1 MMKASRFPGRALIFL
16 TLLLRLPWQ
25 WLRRKPEPE
34 TVQRVLILHQFLLGD
49 ALMATSLLAKAR
61 QRYPQAD
68 IVMACPFG
76 QVSLYGG
83 QPYGVRAFGWHIR
96 NFASVCQLF
105 AMPRFDLVL
114 LMGENRLSYLARAIG
129 ARWIVGFAN
138 EQPAHKNWLVD
149 EAIPYASE
157 PEAWTDTAARLVDGP
172 EPAPYQLSEWPMSP
186 QSLPPLPE
194 RYVVLHVGASSA
206 TRFWPAAH
214 WRELAEAIR
223 GARLAVVWSCGP
235 GEETLLQ
242 QIDPPAEDIRMAGC
256 LTLLQ
261 LRQLLAGARA
271 CVCPDTGVAHLAKVA
286 GAPLLML
293 FGPGSE
299 VLFGSS
305 RFFAHYPCL
314 GVGPDLFPCR
324 NQRSVH
330 HRDVDW
336 ALRCFRRF
344 GSGGDACRRALCM
357 EAISSVAAWE
367 TLQQLLDSN
376 ADCRPME
383 GINHV

>member
-172 EPAPYQLSEWPMSP
+172 EPAPYQLSDWPMSP

-214 WRELAEAIR
+214 WRELADGIR
-223 GARLAVVWSCGP
+223 DRGLAVVWSCGP
-235 GEETLLQ
+235 GEERLLQ
-242 QIDPPAEDIRMAGC
+242 EIAPAADDAVMAGC

-261 LRQLLAGARA
+261 LRQLLAAARA

-286 GAPLLML
+286 GTPLLML

-299 VLFGSS
+299 VLFGAS
-305 RFFAHYPCL
+305 RFFSNHRCL
-314 GVGPDLFPCR
+314 GVGPALFPCR

-336 ALRCFRRF
+336 ALRCFRSH
-344 GSGGDACRRALCM
+344 GSRTGQCRRAQCM
-357 EAISSVAAWE
+357 QAITSSQV
-367 TLQQLLDSN
+367 LPVLNSLLD
-376 ADCRPME
+376 
-383 GINHV
+383 I